1 MVSWYKNY
9 GNYVINV
16 YYTFYI
22 GIYTND
28 NSFHFDTF
36 QLHLFY
42 QNIAINILKLQE
54 KLLLISV
61 ERVSNKSPQNNQYM
75 ID

>member
-1 MVSWYKNY
+1 M
-9 GNYVINV
+9 IIC
-16 YYTFYI
+16 F
-22 GIYTND
+22 
-28 NSFHFDTF
+28 TF

-42 QNIAINILKLQE
+42 QNIAINILKQQK

-61 ERVSNKSPQNNQYM
+61 EIDSKNSLHNSQYM